1 MQVVHGHE
9 RQAAAP
15 GERLG
20 GGEADQQRADQAR
33 ALGDGD
39 GLDVVERGAGF
50 GQRLPHH
57 GEHELEVVPRCDLG
71 HDPAEARV
79 QVGL

>member
-1 MQVVHGHE
+1 MTVQVVHGHE
-9 RQAAAP
+9 GQAAAP

-33 ALGDGD
+33 ALGDGN

-50 GQRLPHH
+50 GKRLRTTAMLRWCRDATSGTTPPSA
-57 GEHELEVVPRCDLG
+57 G
-71 HDPAEARV
+71 AA
-79 QVGL
+79 GL